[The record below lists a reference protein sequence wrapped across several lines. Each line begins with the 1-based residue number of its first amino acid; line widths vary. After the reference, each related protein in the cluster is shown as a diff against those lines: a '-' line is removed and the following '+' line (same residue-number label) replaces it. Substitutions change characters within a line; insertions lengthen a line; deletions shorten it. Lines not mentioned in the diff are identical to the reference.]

1 MSGVSPTNGLH
12 NIRNLSLSVACF
24 SFYTKSPGTS
34 SRQASAA
41 PGAARPLQLDKC
53 SGHEASVLECAR
65 AEVNGDREVG
75 VQCYQPADLTGR
87 CGRGELPFGDHCYL
101 IGQQRVTRLKAE
113 IRCQQAGARLVE
125 VTSQVS
131 GSSAGET
138 G

>member
-1 MSGVSPTNGLH
+1 MGCRQTTVFIISEICICGC
-12 NIRNLSLSVACF
+12 ICF
-24 SFYTKSPGTS
+24 SFYTKSPGTTS
-34 SRQASAA
+34 HKASAGNGTA
-41 PGAARPLQLDKC
+41 KPLQVDKC
-53 SGHEASVLECAR
+53 SGHEASVLQCAR
-65 AEVNGDREVG
+65 AEVTGDREVG

-87 CGRGELPFGDHCYL
+87 CGRDELPFGDNCYL

-131 GSSAGET
+131 GSSGSET